1 MERHYEAIDCY
12 KKAISIN
19 KNDSKFWMH
28 LSNVYK
34 TIGKEDY
41 SKEAYENAVNLENH
55 NMLPKS
61 A

>member
-1 MERHYEAIDCY
+1 
-12 KKAISIN
+12 
-19 KNDSKFWMH
+19 MH